1 MFQLGA
7 CNNLGTSGSGLNG
20 KISNVGLLVTVQ
32 LTGEH
37 PKRWV
42 YFTHVWCWFLETQV
56 DISTTCHV
64 SHRPWTTVDLQWSER
79 RSCTSVK
86 MAVISHAVSQII
98 ALAGMEKNN
107 FDCLLKVHKVFSSSY
122 NHWIYHDI
130 TVNIA
135 DILHSLPWEYCRIHF
150 SKAQWSSRSQEESHH
165 WDPSFQQHLTATYT
179 HPSKQLQ
186 ALFRTL
192 QERCRTV
199 HPRVGNSAIRGSDVK
214 CKNFMDDF
222 LMKHPLPCPILRAE
236 NKVVSSRDTYSV
248 RVWSAQQHVSPGIL
262 NGLGDVLVCCAG
274 NAGQYHYRGTLAED
288 DKDPNA
294 LIQY

>member
-1 MFQLGA
+1 M
-7 CNNLGTSGSGLNG
+7 
-20 KISNVGLLVTVQ
+20 
-32 LTGEH
+32 
-37 PKRWV
+37 
-42 YFTHVWCWFLETQV
+42 
-56 DISTTCHV
+56 
-64 SHRPWTTVDLQWSER
+64 
-79 RSCTSVK
+79 
-86 MAVISHAVSQII
+86 
-98 ALAGMEKNN
+98 
-107 FDCLLKVHKVFSSSY
+107 
-122 NHWIYHDI
+122 
-130 TVNIA
+130 VNIA

-150 SKAQWSSRSQEESHH
+150 STAQWSSRSQEESHH
-165 WDPSFQQHLTATYT
+165 RDPSFQQHLTATCT

-236 NKVVSSRDTYSV
+236 NKVASSRDTYSV

-274 NAGQYHYRGTLAED
+274 NAGQYHYYGTLSED

-294 LIQY
+294 LIQYLLILTSFTWLQTASNNELIRIFCIIAGFWGAGFWNTPSLDCFFGSNIFKQFFSKGNYSISKMHNTPSWYGLFIQILHQFM